1 MNFQPPP
8 PPPKPRTIRNDKP
21 GKQVVIAWASG
32 EQDTISWER
41 LRWACPC
48 ALCHGEAG
56 IPGRLASVT
65 ELTDDEMTLES
76 LAAVGNYAITAL
88 WKNGHDTGIYPY
100 PMLKALCEAEAEARP
115 SR

>member
-1 MNFQPPP
+1 M
-8 PPPKPRTIRNDKP
+8 
-21 GKQVVIAWASG
+21 
-32 EQDTISWER
+32 
-41 LRWACPC
+41 
-48 ALCHGEAG
+48 
-56 IPGRLASVT
+56 T